1 MKVIVTSENE
11 EEKEYTL
18 VIERMRDKNS
28 YIAGKITTE
37 NVNGEYISEVRV
49 YREVEKIITSVNQET
64 NEEITKTVTELEY
77 VTGVY
82 TDEDGTFKI
91 PVYNPDEDDAELLN
105 SKYMV
110 VVSKIAYLDYTVED
124 IEIKEES
131 ISDIGEYRLIA
142 GDVVKTGEIE
152 IDDLVRMNN
161 RYGTSINVS
170 NNGVIDANAK
180 YDLNEDGIVD
190 GLDRAILVRNYG
202 ELAKTVKW
210 KNLQLLNIVSP
221 ATGSY

>member
-142 GDVVKTGEIE
+142 GDVVK

>member
-49 YREVEKIITSVNQET
+49 YRQVEKIITSIDEET
-64 NEEITKTVTELEY
+64 NEKITKTVTELEY

-131 ISDIGEYRLIA
+131 ISDIGEYHLIA
-142 GDVVKTGEIE
+142 GDVVQDGEIQ
-152 IDDLVRMNN
+152 IDDLVQMNN
-161 RYGTSINVS
+161 RHGTIINATE
-170 NNGVIDANAK
+170 NGVSDANAK